1 MEGKTIYTH
10 DEAARIVEFFEDILS
25 MYDIRVPSPED
36 DEREE
41 DNMVGLYG
49 STYSSL
55 LDDVEAEL
63 VSILERHGE
72 TDVEIIEGE
81 FSGEY

>member
-1 MEGKTIYTH
+1 MNKIYTH
-10 DEAARIVEFFEDILS
+10 DEAARILDMFEEVLS
-25 MYDIRVPSPED
+25 RYDIRVPSPED

-49 STYSSL
+49 TVYSEL
-55 LDDVEAEL
+55 LDDIEFRL
-63 VSILERHGE
+63 CH
-72 TDVEIIEGE
+72 IIEEIQAGTPVVSYE